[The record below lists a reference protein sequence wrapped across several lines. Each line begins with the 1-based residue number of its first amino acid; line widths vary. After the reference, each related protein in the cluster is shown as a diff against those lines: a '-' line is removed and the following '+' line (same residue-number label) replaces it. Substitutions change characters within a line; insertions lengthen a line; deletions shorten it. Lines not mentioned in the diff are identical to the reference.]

1 MRYKNVSDENFD
13 KDSINCGIGGDK
25 TQNILWRS
33 KNTSLQQS
41 LKYVV
46 ITQVCG
52 TNNLDTDNPDETSDG
67 LVWIA
72 LFLQKRIKHL
82 QIVVNELIPRDAINT
97 KQRQKLLELNQLLQ
111 EKCTNYISVYF
122 LKPDTDWKTLSSGLN
137 KTCYFNIYLLE
148 NGIKKL
154 ILSFKTKLDNIS
166 VNFHEITINEKEI
179 PTIKAVDRPVYRRAI
194 TTSSRNRQLNSIVK
208 RNIKMQSQKCQLN
221 FKTLTKI
228 LANQTQI
235 QTKTQP
241 ETTSNITSK
250 TYNTNKKQG
259 QHQEK
264 YKKERQKARKTY
276 KPPIA
281 NPPKKKLATKFPLT
295 KKQQTTLCLK
305 TDTFTYNTST
315 QR

>member
-52 TNNLDTDNPDETSDG
+52 TNNLDTENPDETSDG

-122 LKPDTDWKTLSSGLN
+122 LKPDTDWKT
-137 KTCYFNIYLLE
+137 
-148 NGIKKL
+148 
-154 ILSFKTKLDNIS
+154 
-166 VNFHEITINEKEI
+166 
-179 PTIKAVDRPVYRRAI
+179 
-194 TTSSRNRQLNSIVK
+194 
-208 RNIKMQSQKCQLN
+208 
-221 FKTLTKI
+221 
-228 LANQTQI
+228 
-235 QTKTQP
+235 
-241 ETTSNITSK
+241 SN
-250 TYNTNKKQG
+250 YN
-259 QHQEK
+259 
-264 YKKERQKARKTY
+264 
-276 KPPIA
+276 
-281 NPPKKKLATKFPLT
+281 
-295 KKQQTTLCLK
+295 
-305 TDTFTYNTST
+305 
-315 QR
+315 